1 MEVPVVIYRKTTQRG
16 TTMDKPKILI
26 ADSTDDFRDT
36 LADTLH
42 GAYHVR
48 TAVDGLQ
55 AMQLLRSFLPDILV
69 LDLMLPELD
78 GITLLQKA
86 AESGI
91 RPVVLAATRY
101 VSDYTL
107 HAADRLGI
115 AYLMI
120 KPCDVAAT
128 AARIADIS
136 QRIKTPVF
144 SHPEP
149 RSTVSNTLLRLGI
162 PTKLRGYSYLREAI
176 LIMAQSPGQS
186 ITKELY
192 PAVAIACGA
201 TATQIERSIRSAVST
216 AWSQSDRQIWQLYF
230 PPDNTGTIPKPTTA
244 SFISRLADDISK
256 KQFWEQAE

>member
-1 MEVPVVIYRKTTQRG
+1 MLKTKRCSRVNHNGTEGYAMSKYLSDTKPSAWYYNDYDVI
-16 TTMDKPKILI
+16 L
-26 ADSTDDFRDT
+26 
-36 LADTLH
+36 
-42 GAYHVR
+42 
-48 TAVDGLQ
+48 
-55 AMQLLRSFLPDILV
+55 

-78 GITLLQKA
+78 GITLLQKV

-192 PAVAIACGA
+192 PAVARLCSCKDGRSV
-201 TATQIERSIRSAVST
+201 EHSIRKAIHA
-216 AWSQSDRQIWQLYF
+216 AWLHRDNAIWRKYF
-230 PPDNTGTIPKPTTA
+230 LIGSGGAASCPTNKE
-244 SFISRLADDISK
+244 FICRLAE
-256 KQFWEQAE
+256 FLNAPTNGF

>member
-1 MEVPVVIYRKTTQRG
+1 MPMQSL
-16 TTMDKPKILI
+16 LI
-26 ADSTDDFRDT
+26 ADGSETFTNKLTELLCGSYHIRTCHDGRST
-36 LADTLH
+36 LA
-42 GAYHVR
+42 
-48 TAVDGLQ
+48 
-55 AMQLLRSFLPDILV
+55 QLRERKPDLMI

-201 TATQIERSIRSAVST
+201 TAAQIERSIRSAVST

-230 PPDNTGTIPKPTTA
+230 PPDNTGTIPKPTNA

>member
-162 PTKLRGYSYLREAI
+162 PTKLRGYACLREA
-176 LIMAQSPGQS
+176 LLEAMRDPSQPV
-186 ITKELY
+186 TKELY
-192 PAVAIACGA
+192 PAVAAVCGGNGV
-201 TATQIERSIRSAVST
+201 QVERSIRSAINA
-216 AWSQSDRQIWQLYF
+216 AWSHRDEQLWRLYF
-230 PPDNTGTIPKPTTA
+230 PPGPDGTVPRPTNA
-244 SFISRLADDISK
+244 AFISRLADRLTLSRDGTR
-256 KQFWEQAE
+256 